1 MPILTAA
8 ESGHARRSSARRGWT
23 VVASAFVIMFVMLGT
38 AYSFT
43 AFFAPLQQAFGAS
56 RGDVSLAFSINV
68 PLFYLIGAISGPL
81 ADKFGARAVCLFGV
95 TVGASGLF
103 FAAVAT
109 ALWQIYLG
117 FGLALGVGI
126 GFAFVPSLGAVQ
138 RWFVL
143 RRGLASGIAVSGIGF
158 GTLLLP
164 ILAAA
169 LIDWVDWRGTW
180 LVFGVV
186 ILAAG
191 GAASFFIS
199 NSPEK
204 HGALPD
210 GGVVGLEQK
219 VNAGPAIGVSLREA
233 ITSRPFILLYLSLV
247 VTWIGVSIQFVH
259 LVPYAEDHGL
269 SHGAA
274 VTIFGLVG
282 IGSIAGRFMLGGA
295 ADRISRRRLL
305 AMLFGGM
312 VLTQLWLLV
321 AVSAWQLSIFAFVF
335 GCCYGGVVALSPAIT
350 VDYFGG
356 RNASGIIGVL
366 YTGAA
371 FGSFFGPKL
380 AGDAFDKFGSYTMP
394 IAIGAACACVAVV
407 FVMSA
412 SEPPLKLKTRVCQPP
427 VGRFPRAP
435 SPSDL

>member
-8 ESGHARRSSARRGWT
+8 ESSHATRISARRGWT
-23 VVASAFVIMFVMLGT
+23 VVASAFVIMFVMLGA

-68 PLFYLIGAISGPL
+68 PLFYLVGAISGPL

-95 TVGASGLF
+95 TVGGCGLF
-103 FAAVAT
+103 FAALAT

-126 GFAFVPSLGAVQ
+126 GFAFVPSVGAVQ

-143 RRGLASGIAVSGIGF
+143 RRGLASGVAVSGIGF

-164 ILAAA
+164 IVATA
-169 LIDWVDWRGTW
+169 LIAQVGWRGAW
-180 LVFGVV
+180 LAFGLMIV
-186 ILAAG
+186 IAG

-204 HGALPD
+204 YGALPD
-210 GGVVGLEQK
+210 GGVVGLEDK
-219 VNAGPAIGVSLREA
+219 SKAGPAIGVSLREA

-247 VTWIGVSIQFVH
+247 VTWIGVSTQFLH
-259 LVPYAEDHGL
+259 LVPYAEDQGL
-269 SHGAA
+269 SHGSA

-282 IGSIAGRFMLGGA
+282 IGSILGRFMLGGA
-295 ADRISRRRLL
+295 ADRIGRRALL
-305 AMLFGGM
+305 ALLFAGM
-312 VLTQLWLLV
+312 VIMQLWLLV
-321 AVSAWQLSIFAFVF
+321 AVSAWQLSIFALVF
-335 GCCYGGVVALSPAIT
+335 GACYGGVVALSPAIT

-380 AGDAFDKFGSYTMP
+380 AGDAFDKFGSYTLP
-394 IAIGAACACVAVV
+394 IAISAACACLAVV

-412 SEPPLKLKTRVCQPP
+412 SEPPLKLKT
-427 VGRFPRAP
+427 
-435 SPSDL
+435 

>member
-1 MPILTAA
+1 MKMAILSPA
-8 ESGHARRSSARRGWT
+8 ESTHATRISARRGWT
-23 VVASAFVIMFVMLGT
+23 VVASAFVIMFVMLGA

-43 AFFAPLQQAFGAS
+43 AFFAPLQHAFEAS

-68 PLFYLIGAISGPL
+68 PLFYLVGAISGPL
-81 ADKFGARAVCLFGV
+81 ADKFGARGTCLFGV
-95 TVGASGLF
+95 TVGGCGLI
-103 FAAVAT
+103 FAALAT
-109 ALWQIYLG
+109 SLWQIYLG

-164 ILAAA
+164 ILATA
-169 LIDWVDWRGTW
+169 LIAWVDWRGAW
-180 LVFGVV
+180 LVFGVM
-186 ILAAG
+186 ILVVG

-204 HGALPD
+204 YGALPD
-210 GGVVGLEQK
+210 GGVIGGEHKLT
-219 VNAGPAIGVSLREA
+219 APLIGVSLREA
-233 ITSRPFILLYLSLV
+233 ITSRPFVLLYLSLV

-269 SHGAA
+269 SHAA
-274 VTIFGLVG
+274 GVTIFGLVG

-295 ADRISRRRLL
+295 ADRLGRRRLL
-305 AMLFGGM
+305 AMLFAGM
-312 VLTQLWLLV
+312 VVTQLWLLV

-371 FGSFFGPKL
+371 FGSFFGPKF

-394 IAIGAACACVAVV
+394 VAIGAACACLAVV

-412 SEPPLKLKTRVCQPP
+412 SEPPSKLKT
-427 VGRFPRAP
+427 
-435 SPSDL
+435 